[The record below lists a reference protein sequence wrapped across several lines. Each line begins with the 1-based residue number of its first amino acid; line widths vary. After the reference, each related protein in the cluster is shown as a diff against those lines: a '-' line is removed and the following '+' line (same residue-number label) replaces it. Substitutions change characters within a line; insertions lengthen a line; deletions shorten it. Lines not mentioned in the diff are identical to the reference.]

1 MLLVVG
7 RIGRAH
13 GLRGEVTIEVR
24 TDQPEIRFADGSVLA
39 TDPVSAGP
47 LTVVHAKNHSGRL
60 LVTFTEIDSRTKAE
74 QLRNTLLLTEVDA
87 DTESPTGDDFYDF
100 QLIGCKVLLAD
111 GRSHGEVTDVIH
123 LPAQDLL
130 AVTYQ
135 EREILIPFLRQ
146 FVPKIDIKTK
156 SVVITPPPGLIDETP
171 ADAGGGS

>member
-24 TDQPEIRFADGSVLA
+24 TDQPEIRFADGSVLV

-60 LVTFTEIDSRTKAE
+60 LVTFAEIDSRTKAE
-74 QLRNTLLLTEVDA
+74 QLRNTLLLAEVEEDA
-87 DTESPTGDDFYDF
+87 ESPTGDDFYDF
-100 QLIGCKVLLAD
+100 QLVGCRVLLAD
-111 GRSHGEVTDVIH
+111 GQNLGEVTDVIH

-130 AVTYQ
+130 AITYQ

-146 FVPKIDIKTK
+146 FVPKIDIRAK
-156 SVVITPPPGLIDETP
+156 SIVITPPPGLIDEVPTD
-171 ADAGGGS
+171 ADGGS